1 MFWVLVSYWPWR
13 LLLKLENEHA
23 PKTVKWNSQVLPSKN
38 TCAALVVSWTVQKGC
53 LFHQLGLITLMWE
66 ASESLL
72 SLSDCSPPESFPY
85 LSPDDDTAQHHTG
98 SIIREIFSH
107 MCPLMMHY
115 SENDSLVVLFS
126 CEMIPQCANIKQKK
140 EDLRVRFE
148 RLFLSFNYPADVTY
162 GCLFLVFLSL
172 LLWSRLASCWSR
184 LLWQQQ
190 EHRRLVLSLLFMV

>member
-1 MFWVLVSYWPWR
+1 MFWVLVSYWPWK
-13 LLLKLENEHA
+13 LLLKFENA
-23 PKTVKWNSQVLPSKN
+23 PKTVKWNSRVLPSKN
-38 TCAALVVSWTVQKGC
+38 TRAALVVSWAVQKDC

-126 CEMIPQCANIKQKK
+126 CEDPTVCKYKTETGRPAC
-140 EDLRVRFE
+140 E
-148 RLFLSFNYPADVTY
+148 RLFLTFNYPADVTY
-162 GCLFLVFLSL
+162 GCLFLVFLSFCGAD
-172 LLWSRLASCWSR
+172 WRVAGHGCYDNSRSTGDWC
-184 LLWQQQ
+184 
-190 EHRRLVLSLLFMV
+190 